1 MRIETNRLGQVIAKM
16 DTDELAALA
25 ALVSRSYSDVVDTNV
40 LGLDRQV
47 LRAAERVARAI
58 STEAS
63 LQRIRDRATKK
74 SSD

>member
-16 DTDELAALA
+16 DTEELAALA
-25 ALVSRSYSDVVDTNV
+25 ALVSRSYSDVVDSNV
-40 LGLDRQV
+40 LGLDRAA

-63 LQRIRDRATKK
+63 LQRMRERATSKRN
-74 SSD
+74 D

>member
-47 LRAAERVARAI
+47 LHAAERVARAI

-74 SSD
+74 RSV